1 MVSCLSVQ
9 NTKLFTHNQT
19 GAKMLK
25 SLFVLLTFCFATHAW
40 SQEQSSGCIQSQ
52 VKGDFYEVCVQGKI
66 EQQVGITELRD
77 KLAQLDLSLPN
88 FENLHSAIAGT
99 PPEFP
104 QITRGTLAWPTHTI
118 VLLSI
123 LYDSKTQ
130 SWHVH
135 ERGKM
140 RMTNWPI
147 IGFFSLLCAFAIYS
161 GNKKLVGDMIL
172 SICIAVVLF
181 FSFLMA
187 FTIDEMGLL
196 VIIFLLL
203 GIASVI
209 ALETGLWASLLGL
222 VIITMLG
229 YFFAKVT
236 QQIPNHGWQP
246 VLNFLI
252 LAGIPVVIEGCLT
265 ILRRLQPKE
274 EPAPK
279 QVLG

>member
-1 MVSCLSVQ
+1 ML
-9 NTKLFTHNQT
+9 KLFIVV
-19 GAKMLK
+19 AL
-25 SLFVLLTFCFATHAW
+25 CFATQAW
-40 SQEQSSGCIQSQ
+40 AEGKPGCNRSQ
-52 VKGDFYEVCVQGKI
+52 VKGDFFEVCVQGEIK
-66 EQQVGITELRD
+66 EQVNISDLRD

-88 FENLHSAIAGT
+88 FENLHSAISGT
-99 PPEFP
+99 PPGFA
-104 QITRGTLAWPTHTI
+104 QITRGTLAWPVHTI
-118 VLLSI
+118 LWMSI

-135 ERGKM
+135 ERGKTS
-140 RMTNWPI
+140 MTNWPI

-161 GNKKLVGDMIL
+161 GNKMLARDMIL
-172 SICIAVVLF
+172 SISIAVVLS
-181 FSFLMA
+181 FSFLIA

-196 VIIFLLL
+196 VIMFLLL
-203 GIASVI
+203 GIASVT
-209 ALETGLWASLLGL
+209 ALKTGLWASLLGL

-252 LAGIPVVIEGCLT
+252 LAGIPIVIEGCLT
-265 ILRRLQPKE
+265 ILRRLRPKV
-274 EPAPK
+274 EPTPK